1 MHDVRGAS
9 EEQFDVL
16 GGTGK
21 SALLSLY
28 IANNGGVEEQN
39 RFVGD
44 VSLLGRV
51 DGVGGVMWGSKAVH
65 QHHS

>member
-1 MHDVRGAS
+1 MHDVRGVY
-9 EEQFDVL
+9 EGQFDVL

-21 SALLSLY
+21 SALLAVY

-44 VSLLGRV
+44 VLGR
-51 DGVGGVMWGSKAVH
+51 
-65 QHHS
+65 